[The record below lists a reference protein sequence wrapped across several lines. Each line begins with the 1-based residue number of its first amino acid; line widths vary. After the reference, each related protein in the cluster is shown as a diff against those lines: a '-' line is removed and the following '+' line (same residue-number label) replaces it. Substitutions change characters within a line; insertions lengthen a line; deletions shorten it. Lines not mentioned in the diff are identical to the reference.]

1 MNSIIS
7 KAFVFLNEVL
17 STFVVGLIL
26 FIGLVLMVSGWFVT
40 GLLVATLGTVFLI
53 GFFGFAAMMI
63 EMNKNLEAMNQN
75 LKQLKNSYEKNN
87 EQLAIKNAPD
97 TRDQE
102 IKDLDSMVSKI
113 DSNKVDQ
120 FKNIIDSKNK

>member
-40 GLLVATLGTVFLI
+40 GLLVATLGTVLLI
-53 GFFGFAAMMI
+53 GF
-63 EMNKNLEAMNQN
+63 LVLPQ
-75 LKQLKNSYEKNN
+75 
-87 EQLAIKNAPD
+87 
-97 TRDQE
+97 
-102 IKDLDSMVSKI
+102 
-113 DSNKVDQ
+113 
-120 FKNIIDSKNK
+120 

>member
-7 KAFVFLNEVL
+7 RAFVFINEVL
-17 STFVVGLIL
+17 STIFVGAIL
-26 FIGLVLMVSGWFVT
+26 FIGLVMMVSGWFIA
-40 GLLVATLGTVFLI
+40 GLLVASIGTLFFVLI
-53 GFFGFAAMMI
+53 FGIAAIMI
-63 EMNKNLEAMNQN
+63 ENNKNLEAINQT

-87 EQLAIKNAPD
+87 ELSPVRNTPD
-97 TRDQE
+97 IRDQE